1 MAKNPYFFSSH
12 SDSIFSNELQQQNL
26 ILSISTGLYIF
37 SNIYNKQFSS
47 FSIEIAAKSFSKVYQ
62 QKIYLLSAM
71 VENPYLFSNHSDSI
85 CCNELLKQN
94 LCSLAIESNISLNNV
109 HKTKFVFFN
118 SDSRKLFLNC
128 FISNNIFLA
137 IIAVNSHFFSSYSD
151 NICCN
156 EL

>member
-1 MAKNPYFFSSH
+1 MNYSSKSYFLDIYRIIYILEH
-12 SDSIFSNELQQQNL
+12 LQQTIL
-26 ILSISTGLYIF
+26 IFL
-37 SNIYNKQFSS
+37 NRNSS
-47 FSIEIAAKSFSKVYQ
+47 KSFSKVYQ

-71 VENPYLFSNHSDSI
+71 AENPYLFSNHSNSI

-94 LCSLAIESNISLNNV
+94 LWSLAIGSNLSLNNLQ
-109 HKTKFVFFN
+109 KTKLVFFN
-118 SDSRKLFLNC
+118 SDSRKVFSNC